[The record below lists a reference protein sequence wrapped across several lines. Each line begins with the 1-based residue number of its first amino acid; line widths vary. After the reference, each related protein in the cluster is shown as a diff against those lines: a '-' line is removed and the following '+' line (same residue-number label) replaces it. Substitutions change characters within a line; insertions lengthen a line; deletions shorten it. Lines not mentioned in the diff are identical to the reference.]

1 MSATGTNHLVIMIA
15 SGIKTSLT
23 FSLKNFFLKNFSRNI
38 FVNKKF
44 VITFRIV

>member
-1 MSATGTNHLVIMIA
+1 MKLITTFHVIDVQNMHQLSVPYSQKKVAT
-15 SGIKTSLT
+15 
-23 FSLKNFFLKNFSRNI
+23 KNFSRKI